1 MYRYIADLHI
11 GCTNSFEHR
20 TLEHDEIL
28 VKNWNSVVNNND
40 TTFILGDIGRCGNN
54 KDNEY
59 LCSVISRLKSKK
71 ILVVGNHD
79 ESGLKDYRVKQLF
92 ETVVDYFE
100 LTDNYNGINQKLVL
114 SHYPIFSWNGCYKDT
129 VLLYGHTHG
138 NFDDTI
144 YQDSLEKLRYKV
156 RQLNIENKEVKK
168 FKNLPYAVVMKK
180 FSSVSDSLDFVCCSK
195 SETGKAVRRREL
207 RHDLCGRYAQRRRQG
222 HLPG

>member
-11 GCTNSFEHR
+11 GCTNSFDNR
-20 TLEHDEIL
+20 TLEHDGIL

-59 LCSVISRLKSKK
+59 LCSVISKLKSRKV
-71 ILVVGNHD
+71 LVVGNHD

-92 ETVVDYFE
+92 ESVVDYFE
-100 LTDNYNGINQKLVL
+100 LTDNHKGINQKIVL

-138 NFDDTI
+138 NFDDII
-144 YQDSLEKLRYKV
+144 YQESLEKLRCKV
-156 RQLNIENKEVKK
+156 RQLNADDKHVKK
-168 FKNLPYAVVMKK
+168 FKNLPYAYNVGAMMPLVDYCPKTFK
-180 FSSVSDSLDFVCCSK
+180 EIHGSARK
-195 SETGKAVRRREL
+195 YYGKM
-207 RHDLCGRYAQRRRQG
+207 H
-222 HLPG
+222 

>member
-20 TLEHDEIL
+20 ALEHDEIL

-144 YQDSLEKLRYKV
+144 YHGSLEKLRYKV

-168 FKNLPYAVVMKK
+168 FKNLPYAYNVGAMMGWINYCPRTWEEIKK
-180 FSSVSDSLDFVCCSK
+180 DQIFVRK
-195 SETGKAVRRREL
+195 VE
-207 RHDLCGRYAQRRRQG
+207 GRNE
-222 HLPG
+222 

>member
-11 GCTNSFEHR
+11 GCTNSFDQR

-59 LCSVISRLKSKK
+59 LCSVISRLKGKRVLT
-71 ILVVGNHD
+71 IGNHD
-79 ESGLKDYRVKQLF
+79 KVGLNDHRVKQLF
-92 ETVVDYFE
+92 ESVVDYFE

-114 SHYPIFSWNGCYKDT
+114 SHYPIFSWNDCYKDT

-138 NFDDTI
+138 NFDDRI
-144 YQDSLEKLRYKV
+144 FQNSLEELREKVKKL
-156 RQLNIENKEVKK
+156 NKENPDIKK
-168 FKNLPYAVVMKK
+168 FKKEPYAYNVGAMMPWMDYTPRTFKETIEGVVKYY
-180 FSSVSDSLDFVCCSK
+180 D
-195 SETGKAVRRREL
+195 
-207 RHDLCGRYAQRRRQG
+207 
-222 HLPG
+222 